1 MYLPACLPQVGSTH
15 LFQVPKGLALSQQE
29 EMKSTLTGAM
39 EEDEG
44 AGVWGSVTQKT
55 LTAGNR
61 KPLGS
66 YTQAWPDF
74 SQARPEDE

>member
-1 MYLPACLPQVGSTH
+1 
-15 LFQVPKGLALSQQE
+15 
-29 EMKSTLTGAM
+29 MKSTLTGAM